1 MHLLAIYY
9 VTYVIHVIHIGIQG
23 NEGADEPANIGA
35 ALETLGPDLV
45 PLIPHSLIKTKIR
58 EWSSFNLNKNY

>member
-9 VTYVIHVIHIGIQG
+9 VIHVIHVGIQG
-23 NEGADEPANIGA
+23 NEGADELANIGA

-45 PLIPHSLIKTKIR
+45 PTIPHS
-58 EWSSFNLNKNY
+58 

>member
-9 VTYVIHVIHIGIQG
+9 VIHVIHVCHIVIQG
-23 NEGADEPANIGA
+23 NEGADELANIGT

-45 PLIPHSLIKTKIR
+45 PPIPHSLIKTKIR
-58 EWSSFNLNKNY
+58 EWSKI